1 MAIPNN
7 MKDKLTIPVIGAPL
21 FLVSGPD
28 LVIAQCKAGIV
39 GSFPALNARPQHV
52 LDEWIVRIKKEL
64 AEYQEQ
70 NPDAKVAPFAVNQIC
85 HASNDRLMQDME
97 TCVKHEVPI
106 IITSL
111 RPPSE
116 VVEAA
121 HSYGGLVFHDVINV
135 RHAQKAA
142 EQGVDGLILV
152 CAGAGGH
159 AGALSPFALVR
170 EVQEW
175 FDGTVILSG
184 SIGDGHSVA
193 SAIALGADFAYLG
206 TRFIATE
213 EANADQEYKKMLEE
227 SAASDIV
234 YSSLFTGV
242 LGNYLKPSIKQTIL
256 EDYVR
261 EYYEENDKNTC
272 ILIIIT
278 LTSIN
283 DTIQKTIRQLWEKF
297 NEYVILFD
305 IPNLLINIL
314 EHKYVPEHIKL
325 THEKKEEVYNQ
336 YNILDDKQVPQISA
350 FDPVAKCI
358 LLKPGEMCKINRF
371 NKISF
376 NSELDY

>member
-1 MAIPNN
+1 MGIPNQL
-7 MKDKLTIPVIGAPL
+7 KDKLCMPVIGAPL

-52 LDEWIVRIKKEL
+52 LDQWITRIKKEL
-64 AEYQEQ
+64 KQYQDQ

-111 RPPSE
+111 RPPAE
-116 VVEAA
+116 IVEAA

-170 EVQEW
+170 EVKEW

-193 SAIALGADFAYLG
+193 SAIALGADYAYLG
-206 TRFIATE
+206 TRFIATV
-213 EANADQEYKKMLEE
+213 EANADPEYKKMLEE

-242 LGNYLKPSIKQTIL
+242 LGNYLKPSIKNAGLDPDNLPDADKSAMNFGSGGNTDSKAWKDIWGSGQGIGGIKDSPSVAELVGRIKL
-256 EDYVR
+256 E
-261 EYYEENDKNTC
+261 YEE
-272 ILIIIT
+272 
-278 LTSIN
+278 
-283 DTIQKTIRQLWEKF
+283 
-297 NEYVILFD
+297 
-305 IPNLLINIL
+305 
-314 EHKYVPEHIKL
+314 
-325 THEKKEEVYNQ
+325 
-336 YNILDDKQVPQISA
+336 A
-350 FDPVAKCI
+350 
-358 LLKPGEMCKINRF
+358 F
-371 NKISF
+371 NKFKLRIKA
-376 NSELDY
+376 

>member
-1 MAIPNN
+1 MPI
-7 MKDKLTIPVIGAPL
+7 DKKIQDNISVPIIGAPL

-28 LVIAQCKAGIV
+28 LVIAQCKAGII

-52 LDEWIVRIKKEL
+52 LDEWIVRIKTEL
-64 AEYQEQ
+64 AEYKEA
-70 NPDAKVAPFAVNQIC
+70 NPDKKVAPFAVNQIC
-85 HASNDRLMQDME
+85 HGSNDRLMDDMM

-111 RPPSE
+111 RPPAE

-121 HSYGGLVFHDVINV
+121 HSYGGKVFHDVISV

-159 AGALSPFALVR
+159 AGALSPFALLR
-170 EVQEW
+170 EVKKW

-184 SIGDGHSVA
+184 SIGDGYSVA

-206 TRFIATE
+206 TRFIATK

-242 LGNYLKPSIKQTIL
+242 HGHYLKPSIKNAGLDPDNLPEADKSSMNFGSGGNTDSKAWKDIWGSGQGIGAI
-256 EDYVR
+256 EDSPSVDELVGR
-261 EYYEENDKNTC
+261 LKAEYE
-272 ILIIIT
+272 
-278 LTSIN
+278 
-283 DTIQKTIRQLWEKF
+283 
-297 NEYVILFD
+297 
-305 IPNLLINIL
+305 
-314 EHKYVPEHIKL
+314 
-325 THEKKEEVYNQ
+325 
-336 YNILDDKQVPQISA
+336 SA
-350 FDPVAKCI
+350 FNDFKTKLEATN
-358 LLKPGEMCKINRF
+358 G
-371 NKISF
+371 
-376 NSELDY
+376 

>member
-1 MAIPNN
+1 MAIHKHIKENIS
-7 MKDKLTIPVIGAPL
+7 MPVIGAPL

-28 LVIAQCKAGIV
+28 LVIAQCKAGII

-52 LDEWIVRIKKEL
+52 LDEWLTRIKTEL
-64 AEYQEQ
+64 AEYKEA

-85 HASNDRLMQDME
+85 HGSNDRLMADME

-121 HSYGGLVFHDVINV
+121 HSYGGLVYHDVISV

-159 AGALSPFALVR
+159 AGTLSPFALLR
-170 EVQEW
+170 EVKEW

-193 SAIALGADFAYLG
+193 SAIALGADFAYMG
-206 TRFIATE
+206 TRFIATH
-213 EANADQEYKKMLEE
+213 EANAEPEYKKMLEE
-227 SAASDIV
+227 SAAADIV

-242 LGNYLKPSIKQTIL
+242 LGNYLKPSISNAGLDPDNLPDADKSSMNFGSGGNTDSKAWKDIWGSGQGIGL
-256 EDYVR
+256 IEDSPSVEELVGR
-261 EYYEENDKNTC
+261 LKSEYEQAFEEFK
-272 ILIIIT
+272 
-278 LTSIN
+278 S
-283 DTIQKTIRQLWEKF
+283 K
-297 NEYVILFD
+297 
-305 IPNLLINIL
+305 
-314 EHKYVPEHIKL
+314 IK
-325 THEKKEEVYNQ
+325 
-336 YNILDDKQVPQISA
+336 
-350 FDPVAKCI
+350 
-358 LLKPGEMCKINRF
+358 
-371 NKISF
+371 
-376 NSELDY
+376 

>member
-1 MAIPNN
+1 MPI
-7 MKDKLTIPVIGAPL
+7 DKKIQDNISVPIIGAPL

-28 LVIAQCKAGIV
+28 LVIAQCKAGII

-52 LDEWIVRIKKEL
+52 LDEWIVRIKTEL
-64 AEYQEQ
+64 AEYKEA
-70 NPDAKVAPFAVNQIC
+70 NPDKKVAPFAVNQIC
-85 HASNDRLMQDME
+85 HGSNDRLMDDMM

-111 RPPSE
+111 RPPAE

-121 HSYGGLVFHDVINV
+121 HSYGGKVFHDVISV

-159 AGALSPFALVR
+159 AGALSPFALLR
-170 EVQEW
+170 EVKKW

-184 SIGDGHSVA
+184 SIGDGYSVA

-206 TRFIATE
+206 TRFIATK

-242 LGNYLKPSIKQTIL
+242 HGNYLKPSIKNAGLDPDNLPEADKSSMNFGSGGNTDSKAWKDIWGSGQGIGAI
-256 EDYVR
+256 EDSPSVNELVGR
-261 EYYEENDKNTC
+261 LKAEYE
-272 ILIIIT
+272 
-278 LTSIN
+278 
-283 DTIQKTIRQLWEKF
+283 
-297 NEYVILFD
+297 
-305 IPNLLINIL
+305 
-314 EHKYVPEHIKL
+314 
-325 THEKKEEVYNQ
+325 
-336 YNILDDKQVPQISA
+336 SA
-350 FDPVAKCI
+350 FNDFKTKLEASN
-358 LLKPGEMCKINRF
+358 G
-371 NKISF
+371 
-376 NSELDY
+376 

>member
-1 MAIPNN
+1 MGIPTQL
-7 MKDKLTIPVIGAPL
+7 KDKLCMPVIGAPL

-52 LDEWIVRIKKEL
+52 LDEWITRIKCEL
-64 AEYQEQ
+64 KEYQDQ

-111 RPPSE
+111 RPPAE
-116 VVEAA
+116 IVEAA

-142 EQGVDGLILV
+142 KQGVDGLILV

-170 EVQEW
+170 EVKEW

-193 SAIALGADFAYLG
+193 SAIALGADYAYLG

-213 EANADQEYKKMLEE
+213 EANADPGYKKMLEE

-242 LGNYLKPSIKQTIL
+242 LGNYLKPSIKNAGLDPDNLPDADKSAMNFGSGGNTDSKAWKDIWGSGQGIGGIKDSPSVAEL
-256 EDYVR
+256 VGRIKSE
-261 EYYEENDKNTC
+261 YEEAFK
-272 ILIIIT
+272 
-278 LTSIN
+278 
-283 DTIQKTIRQLWEKF
+283 KF
-297 NEYVILFD
+297 KVRIE
-305 IPNLLINIL
+305 
-314 EHKYVPEHIKL
+314 
-325 THEKKEEVYNQ
+325 
-336 YNILDDKQVPQISA
+336 S
-350 FDPVAKCI
+350 
-358 LLKPGEMCKINRF
+358 
-371 NKISF
+371 
-376 NSELDY
+376 